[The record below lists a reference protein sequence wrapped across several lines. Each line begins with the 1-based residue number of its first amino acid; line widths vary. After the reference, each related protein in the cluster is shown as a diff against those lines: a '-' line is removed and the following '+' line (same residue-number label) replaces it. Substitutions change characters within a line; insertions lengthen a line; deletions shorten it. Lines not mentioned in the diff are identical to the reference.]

1 MQSIEIAV
9 SLVKQAIDQDR
20 RKNYPEA
27 ARCYREALNLFD
39 NASKSKGL
47 NKSVKQAI
55 AVKCNQYEN
64 RLGKLEKFL
73 FESKDLTHTLFK
85 DVVEY
90 QYHNKRPDS
99 QSSFSDESISS
110 ENWKGLK
117 NCSLFR
123 QGIQQIERG
132 KKKDQREDY
141 SQALDFYENGMMLLI
156 RATESNI
163 EEETPEN
170 TEHLRFK
177 CLLIHERIEEL
188 KNHLDLGR
196 SIKPINDSL
205 NTIEYSL
212 GHQNVSSQANSPEP
226 DTENEENILQSDEL
240 GSVHSLYSK
249 VIVEESEE
257 EPNKSMH
264 SHSAMDNSIL
274 RNNDTPQSIPLAD
287 LDGELTLSTQSISS
301 LKSSQSIKSYCSSI
315 KGLNYSNVLNNSTYG
330 EADFNITELTVANSI
345 LNQEDY
351 ILDDPTTTPTSIRTE
366 PVLYETEPVLYET
379 EPVLCETEPVS
390 GTTRSTSRTSSST
403 DSGIIS
409 PQKLDSDQDFLRSR
423 HQSSNCTNDDQ
434 DEALLLEVHRSGDGT
449 PVIDPSPSR
458 TTPPS
463 VRISPSASMKRKAT
477 LKAMENEIDVLSQDV
492 VDTVATTSVVKVKAE
507 TYSKSTSSSLK
518 MSDQYIPPGAM
529 ARQFEDLDE
538 DREFNQGCY
547 YFVACLD
554 SLWIL

>member
-20 RKNYPEA
+20 RKNYQEA

-55 AVKCNQYEN
+55 MVKCNQYQN

-73 FESKDLTHTLFK
+73 FESEDLTPLFK

-90 QYHNKRPDS
+90 QYHKRPDS

-110 ENWKGLK
+110 EHWKGLK

-132 KKKDQREDY
+132 KKKDQRGDY

-212 GHQNVSSQANSPEP
+212 GHQNVSQANSPEP

-249 VIVEESEE
+249 VLVEEESEQQ
-257 EPNKSMH
+257 PNKSMDY
-264 SHSAMDNSIL
+264 STL
-274 RNNDTPQSIPLAD
+274 RNDTPQSIPLAD
-287 LDGELTLSTQSISS
+287 LDGELKLSTQSISS

-315 KGLNYSNVLNNSTYG
+315 KGLNNSNVLNNSTFG
-330 EADFNITELTVANSI
+330 EADFNITELTVTNSI

-351 ILDDPTTTPTSIRTE
+351 IIDDSTTP
-366 PVLYETEPVLYET
+366 
-379 EPVLCETEPVS
+379 
-390 GTTRSTSRTSSST
+390 STST

-409 PQKLDSDQDFLRSR
+409 PKHDQDRSR
-423 HQSSNCTNDDQ
+423 HQSSNCADE

-492 VDTVATTSVVKVKAE
+492 VDTVAVKVKE
-507 TYSKSTSSSLK
+507 TYSKPSAGSL
-518 MSDQYIPPGAM
+518 MSDQYIPPRAM
-529 ARQFEDLDE
+529 ARQIEDEE

>member
-20 RKNYPEA
+20 RKNYQEA
-27 ARCYREALNLFD
+27 ARCYREALNLFN

-55 AVKCNQYEN
+55 TVKCNQYEN

-73 FESKDLTHTLFK
+73 FESKDLTPLFK

-90 QYHNKRPDS
+90 QYHKRPDS

-110 ENWKGLK
+110 EHWKGLK
-117 NCSLFR
+117 NCSLFK

-132 KKKDQREDY
+132 KKKDQRGDY
-141 SQALDFYENGMMLLI
+141 SQALDFYENGMILLI

-212 GHQNVSSQANSPEP
+212 GHQNVNSQANSPEP
-226 DTENEENILQSDEL
+226 DMETEENILQSDEL

-249 VIVEESEE
+249 VLVEEQPKQQHYPSID
-257 EPNKSMH
+257 KS
-264 SHSAMDNSIL
+264 MDNSTL
-274 RNNDTPQSIPLAD
+274 RDNIDTPQSIPLAD
-287 LDGELTLSTQSISS
+287 LDGELMLSTQSISS

-315 KGLNYSNVLNNSTYG
+315 KGLNNSIVHNNSTFG
-330 EADFNITELTVANSI
+330 EADFNVTELTVANSI

-351 ILDDPTTTPTSIRTE
+351 IINHHDSTTSSIPSINRTTEE
-366 PVLYETEPVLYET
+366 PA
-379 EPVLCETEPVS
+379 LCETDESVS
-390 GTTRSTSRTSSST
+390 DSGSRSTSSTST

-409 PQKLDSDQDFLRSR
+409 PEKLDSNQDLLRSR
-423 HQSSNCTNDDQ
+423 HQSSNCTTNDEEDH
-434 DEALLLEVHRSGDGT
+434 EALLLEVHRSGDGT

-477 LKAMENEIDVLSQDV
+477 LKAMENEIDIISQDV
-492 VDTVATTSVVKVKAE
+492 VDTVATSVVKVKAE
-507 TYSKSTSSSLK
+507 TYSKPASASLK
-518 MSDQYIPPGAM
+518 MSDQYIPPRAM
-529 ARQFEDLDE
+529 ARQYQDLEE